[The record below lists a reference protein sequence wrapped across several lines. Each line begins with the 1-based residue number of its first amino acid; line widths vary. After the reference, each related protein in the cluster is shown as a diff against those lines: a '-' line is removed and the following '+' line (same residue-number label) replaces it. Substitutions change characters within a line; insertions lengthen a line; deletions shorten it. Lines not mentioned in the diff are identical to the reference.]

1 MKKISLII
9 LTAIIAFSCANK
21 KENSTLEK
29 LLSNKK
35 NIESKIDSLSVELK
49 SVEQEISKLDTT
61 KKLQIV
67 TSIPVKKELFKHYVE
82 IQGVV
87 KTDKNIEIRPEI
99 GGNVTKIFVKE
110 GQQVVAGQVLVQL
123 DDSTIKRNIDELN
136 TQLAL
141 AKTTFERQK
150 RLWDQKIG
158 SEIQFLQAKTQKE
171 SLENNIATLKSQ
183 AKKMKI
189 IAPFSGVIDEIFPK
203 IGELTSPQTPVV
215 RLLNLNKMYIE
226 AEVSEK
232 YINSVKKGTEAIIQ
246 FENNE
251 TPITS
256 TVNQVA
262 NYIEP
267 NNRSFKVKIY
277 VNNSDKSLKPNLIAN
292 LKLNDFTSANA
303 LTIPSN
309 LIQEDQEGNS
319 FVFKIQQSNK
329 PFKAIKTIIK
339 SGLSY
344 NNITNIES
352 GLNANDLI
360 INKGSRGVKDNQSI
374 TVVN

>member
-21 KENSTLEK
+21 KEKSTLEQ
-29 LLSNKK
+29 LISNKK
-35 NIESKIDSLSVELK
+35 NIESKIDSLSIELK
-49 SVEQEISKLDTT
+49 SVEQKISKLDTT

-67 TSIPVKKELFKHYVE
+67 TSLPVKQELFKHYVE

-87 KTDKNIEIRPEI
+87 KTDKNIEIRPEA
-99 GGNVTKIFVKE
+99 GGNITKIFVKE
-110 GQQVVAGQVLVQL
+110 GQQVAAGQVLVQL

-136 TQLAL
+136 TQLSL

-171 SLENNIATLKSQ
+171 SLENNIAILKSQ

-189 IAPFSGVIDEIFPK
+189 IAPFNGVIDEIFPK
-203 IGELTSPQTPVV
+203 TGELTSPQTPVV
-215 RLLNLNKMYIE
+215 RLINLDKMYVE

-232 YINSVKKGTEAIIQ
+232 YISSIKKGTEAIIQ
-246 FENNE
+246 FENNA
-251 TPITS
+251 TQITS

-262 NYIEP
+262 NYIDP

-277 VNNSDKSLKPNLIAN
+277 INNSDKKLKPNLIAN
-292 LKLNDFTSANA
+292 LRLNDFTSKNA

-309 LIQEDQEGNS
+309 IIQEDQEGNS
-319 FVFKIQQSNK
+319 FVFKIEENNNQ
-329 PFKAIKTIIK
+329 FKAIKTIIK

-344 NNITNIES
+344 NNRTNIES
-352 GLNANDLI
+352 GLAANDLI
-360 INKGSRGVKDNQSI
+360 INKGSRGVKNNQSI

>member
-9 LTAIIAFSCANK
+9 LTAIIAFSCADK

-29 LLSNKK
+29 LISNKK
-35 NIESKIDSLSVELK
+35 NIENKIDSLSVELK
-49 SVEQEISKLDTT
+49 SVEQKISKLDTT

-150 RLWDQKIG
+150 RLWNQKIG

-246 FENNE
+246 FENNK

-292 LKLNDFTSANA
+292 LKLNDFTSTNA

-344 NNITNIES
+344 NNITNVES